1 MTLPTFRSM
10 PSQHTQR
17 RLLIV
22 LLVLLSLLL
31 AGCAESGQM
40 AIQPRYDPFEP
51 SEFFEDGMASRHP
64 PAGSVPFALSEG
76 VSPFADV
83 EGEEPLSPN
92 SPILTGVNVDG
103 NPIEGFPLPV
113 DQALVSLGKER
124 YDIYCVPCH
133 GPSGEGNG
141 RAVPFGVTRP
151 PSLIDDAARGLTS
164 GTIFQVITEGKGQ
177 MFPYAY
183 RVNPHERWAIIA
195 YIRALQI
202 NGGPADPA
210 SLSPADLQNIEGQP

>member
-1 MTLPTFRSM
+1 MTLPTFRQLL
-10 PSQHTQR
+10 SQHQQR
-17 RLLIV
+17 RAAVV

-31 AGCAESGQM
+31 AGCAASGQM
-40 AIQPRYDPFEP
+40 AIQPRYDPFER
-51 SEFFEDGMASRHP
+51 SEFFADGMASRHP
-64 PAGSVPFALSEG
+64 PAGSVPYALSQG
-76 VSPFADV
+76 VSPFEEV
-83 EGEEPLSPN
+83 EGSEPLSPN

-113 DQALVSLGKER
+113 DQALVTLGKER
-124 YDIYCVPCH
+124 FDIYCVPCH

-151 PSLIDDAARGLTS
+151 PSLIEGAGLSLTT

-210 SLSPADLQNIEGQP
+210 GLSPADLQTIESQP